1 MSITV
6 DPARLRAKMDEKG
19 LTNARLADAAG
30 VSEGTIKRLMRG
42 ESTSGM
48 TLTLVADALDVPM
61 QWLTAQPDHDDEPDA
76 SGDDQTTSPDA
87 DMDVSTQRLIASYV
101 AQIEM
106 LTQRITDLRTLL
118 YRERQEKHRVMVFV
132 VALVVLM
139 CAWLT
144 IDVVNPSVGWLRG

>member
-61 QWLTAQPDHDDEPDA
+61 QWLTAQSDHDDEPDA

-87 DMDVSTQRLIASYV
+87 DVDMSTRLIASYV

-118 YRERQEKHRVMVFV
+118 YRERQEKHRVMVFA
-132 VALVVLM
+132 VALVILI